1 MKKINLKIWLVSLLI
16 LVMGAFFG
24 ASGASALSAEGESL
38 LSGLVSAVTTMGI
51 DIDGIIDNFVSTTKA
66 ETTASSASSGN
77 AQEDFGAVLDEIGV
91 SADILLVTDLVS
103 YLNKGG
109 SFVDWVYDNYGNEIE
124 IPESVKSM
132 TTKEMV
138 VYLMGTVLY
147 PDSTTKSETTTKY
160 VFSASTTAEQTAES
174 TRPDAS
180 SSVTTQ
186 IPVFTTEAL
195 EYITG
200 DVNSDGR
207 INAGDARLALR
218 AGASLEKLEGKAFL
232 AADVNGDGRV
242 TARDARS
249 ILRYSA
255 KITSGF

>member
-1 MKKINLKIWLVSLLI
+1 MKKTNLKIWLASVLI
-16 LVMGAFFG
+16 LAVAGSIG
-24 ASGASALSAEGESL
+24 SASVSALSAEGESL

-51 DIDGIIDNFVSTTKA
+51 DIDGIIDNYVSTTK
-66 ETTASSASSGN
+66 ESTTANSVVGGN
-77 AQEDFGAVLDEIGV
+77 AQEDFGAILDEIGI
-91 SADILLVTDLVS
+91 SSDILLVTDLVS

-109 SFVDWVYDNYGNEIE
+109 SFADWINDNYGDEIG
-124 IPESVKSM
+124 IPDSVKAM

-147 PDSTTKSETTTKY
+147 PDETTKSETTTKY
-160 VFSASTTAEQTAES
+160 VFSTSATVEQTAES
-174 TRPDAS
+174 ALSTDS
-180 SSVTTQ
+180 SSATTQ

-195 EYITG
+195 EYTTG

-207 INAGDARLALR
+207 INANDARLALR

-242 TARDARS
+242 TANDARS
-249 ILRYSA
+249 ILRYAA